1 MQPRGGW
8 GSEASEWVSAP
19 LTGLTAVKQA
29 VEGRGGWG
37 SEAGEWVSD
46 VVACPCRPLPP
57 CGCDR
62 RLMGSQV
69 KVGFAGR
76 ADHAIDWLY

>member
-37 SEAGEWVSD
+37 SEASKWVS
-46 VVACPCRPLPP
+46 APLTE
-57 CGCDR
+57 
-62 RLMGSQV
+62 LTAV
-69 KVGFAGR
+69 K
-76 ADHAIDWLY
+76 